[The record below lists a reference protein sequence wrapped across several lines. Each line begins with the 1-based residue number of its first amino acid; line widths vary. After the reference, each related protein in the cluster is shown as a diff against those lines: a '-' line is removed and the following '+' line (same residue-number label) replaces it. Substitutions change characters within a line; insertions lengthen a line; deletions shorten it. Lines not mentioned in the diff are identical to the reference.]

1 MPGQATDQDADTAPA
16 VPGGAMVAAQSAPK
30 RQPTARML
38 RKQARTRDHVLE
50 VAERLYAEAGQGDPR
65 IEDLA
70 DAANV
75 SIGLIYGHFG
85 SKDGVSLALAD
96 RALDGLSDYLDQA
109 GDQDCSPMQRV
120 MIVGEFYLRW
130 ILDHPSVLRSVV
142 LQGIERQTTEANQV
156 DEQVGRPMEAI
167 LGKFQH
173 LIEQAMAGGEAD
185 SSFDPLLTARF
196 LWASWNGVAALIARP
211 DRMAFD
217 REEIAECLRLGRRLV
232 NEGLTAPSFRDDQ
245 GRSRATL
252 VEPEP
257 AM

>member
-1 MPGQATDQDADTAPA
+1 LTVDTP
-16 VPGGAMVAAQSAPK
+16 AQSAPK

-50 VAERLYAEAGQGDPR
+50 VAERLYAEAEQGDPR
-65 IEDLA
+65 MEDIA

-85 SKDGVSLALAD
+85 SKDGVCLALAD

-120 MIVGEFYLRW
+120 MIVGELYLRW

-142 LQGIERQTTEANQV
+142 LQGIERQTTEADQV

-167 LGKFQH
+167 LAKFQN

-185 SSFDPLLTARF
+185 ASFDPLLTARF
-196 LWASWNGVAALIARP
+196 LWASWNGVAGLIARV
-211 DRMAFD
+211 DRMGFD

-232 NEGLTAPSFRDDQ
+232 NEGLTAPTFRDDR

-252 VEPEP
+252 VEPRREG
-257 AM
+257 